1 LSGPLADDERN
12 HLLRYRLTRGN
23 VRRLKEAEKDLLVSK
38 LIQHYPT
45 ENNEPHQKVHLALTA
60 VGLALTGSMRR

>member
-1 LSGPLADDERN
+1 
-12 HLLRYRLTRGN
+12 

-45 ENNEPHQKVHLALTA
+45 EDNKPHQKVRQASTG
-60 VGLALTGSMRR
+60 VGLSLVGSMRR